1 VNVKPADCRCGFPEA
16 LARNPTGHAPECP
29 AHARIHAEILS
40 RAGSPD
46 GPEDR
51 GWPVYIWVSCD
62 DARFEPWCG
71 GTRRLAVSVPI
82 GWTLAADEG
91 MGVVLRSTFG
101 RVMTAGDVYRAAE
114 ERRDGFRFRD

>member
-29 AHARIHAEILS
+29 AHARIHAEILRHS
-40 RAGSPD
+40 GEPA

-51 GWPVYIWVSCD
+51 GRPAYVWIGD
-62 DARFEPWCG
+62 GDARFLPVGSIDE
-71 GTRRLAVSVPI
+71 RRPISVPI

-91 MGVVLRSTFG
+91 RGVVLRSTFG

-114 ERRDGFRFRD
+114 AQRDGFRFRG